1 MPKLCRRTRAG
12 RTNRNGGK
20 PMTRAEYIRSIPI
33 EELAQIIIDKNITDE
48 FCKSDC
54 GSEDDCPHEKD
65 CCIRWLNEDVGGLR

>member
-1 MPKLCRRTRAG
+1 MKRS
-12 RTNRNGGK
+12 
-20 PMTRAEYIRSIPI
+20 MTRVEYIRNIPI
-33 EELAQIIIDKNITDE
+33 GEMAQIIIDKNITDE